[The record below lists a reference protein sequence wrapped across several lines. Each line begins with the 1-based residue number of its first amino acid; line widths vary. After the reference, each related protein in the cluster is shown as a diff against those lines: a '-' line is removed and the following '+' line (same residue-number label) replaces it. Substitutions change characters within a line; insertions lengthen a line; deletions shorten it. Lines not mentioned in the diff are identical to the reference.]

1 MSRLFLAILSCY
13 TFGVLNVSAL
23 GVKLLEKEVNNK
35 DVILENYLPI
45 DRIGDQKKLIQE
57 GGGGNDQ

>member
-23 GVKLLEKEVNNK
+23 GVKLLEKEVNK
-35 DVILENYLPI
+35 
-45 DRIGDQKKLIQE
+45 GDL
-57 GGGGNDQ
+57 